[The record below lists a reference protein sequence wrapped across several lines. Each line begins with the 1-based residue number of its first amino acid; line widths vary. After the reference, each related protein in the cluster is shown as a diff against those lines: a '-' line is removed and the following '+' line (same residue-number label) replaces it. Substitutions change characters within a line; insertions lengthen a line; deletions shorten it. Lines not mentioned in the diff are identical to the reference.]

1 MSFRA
6 FLAICLCRLLR
17 GFSRLVH
24 RGGTA
29 MPGQWALK
37 VCPNLLSILARGV
50 KTVAITGT
58 NGKTTT
64 ARMIE
69 EGFAEQGK
77 NYFANRSGAN
87 LLSGITT
94 EFVMNSTLFG
104 KCRKEYAVIECDE
117 AAAVKVFPQLKPQV
131 VIVMNLFRDQ
141 LDRYG
146 EVTHT
151 LANIRTA
158 LASLP
163 EPITLCLN
171 ADCSLTASLAGNL
184 NHKARFFGIDKG
196 AVPSGKKSEL
206 SDASHCIRCKTEY
219 EYDYITYGHLG
230 GFRCLKCGYRRA
242 KADYAVTDVAQQRA
256 DGSSIVIR
264 ANGKSYL
271 AEVNLP
277 ALYNVYNAIGAI
289 AAMTEM
295 GLTTEAAISAVASF
309 KCGFGRMEDFAL
321 GKGGAKVMLAKNPA
335 GFNQLLSFLQN
346 IPDKFV
352 LVLCLNDRGADGT
365 DISWIW
371 DAEFETLL
379 SLGDKLRR
387 VTLSGTRAWE
397 IYLRLKYAGL
407 PVDRLY
413 VERDYAALT
422 ARLAQSELPVFI
434 MPTYTALLDF
444 RPHLLRQCGG
454 SEFWEG

>member
-29 MPGQWALK
+29 MPGQWALR

-69 EGFAEQGK
+69 EGFARQGK

-104 KCRKEYAVIECDE
+104 KCKKEYAVIECDE

-131 VIVMNLFRDQ
+131 VIVLNLFRDQ

-151 LANIRTA
+151 LSNIRTA
-158 LASLP
+158 LSSLP

-171 ADCSLTASLAGNL
+171 ADCSLTASLADDL

-219 EYDYITYGHLG
+219 EYNYITFGHLG
-230 GFRCLKCGYRRA
+230 GFRCPKCGYRRA
-242 KADYAVTDVAQQRA
+242 EADYAVTDVAQQRA

-264 ANGKSYL
+264 ADGKRYL

-277 ALYNVYNAIGAI
+277 ALYNIYNAIAAI

-295 GLTTEAAISAVASF
+295 GITTEAAISAVASF
-309 KCGFGRMEDFAL
+309 KCGFGRMENFAL

-371 DAEFETLL
+371 DANFEELCNLAGTLEKVIV
-379 SLGDKLRR
+379 SGDRAADMAVR
-387 VTLSGTRAWE
+387 V
-397 IYLRLKYAGL
+397 KYAG
-407 PVDRLY
+407 VDPRFVTMEHDYERL
-413 VERDYAALT
+413 VKELETEERPIYM
-422 ARLAQSELPVFI
+422 I
-434 MPTYTALLDF
+434 PTYTAMLE
-444 RPHLLRQCGG
+444 LRETLIRHCGG
-454 SEFWEG
+454 DEFWV

>member
-29 MPGQWALK
+29 MPGQWALR

-69 EGFAEQGK
+69 EGFARQGK

-104 KCRKEYAVIECDE
+104 KCKKEYAVIECDE

-131 VIVMNLFRDQ
+131 VIVLNLFRDQ

-151 LANIRTA
+151 LSNIRTA
-158 LASLP
+158 LSSLP

-171 ADCSLTASLAGNL
+171 ADCSLTASLADDL
-184 NHKARFFGIDKG
+184 DHKARFFGIDKG

-219 EYDYITYGHLG
+219 EYDYITFGHLG
-230 GFRCLKCGYRRA
+230 GFRCPKCGYRRA
-242 KADYAVTDVAQQRA
+242 EADYAVTDVAQQRA

-264 ANGKSYL
+264 ADGKRYL

-277 ALYNVYNAIGAI
+277 ALYNIYNAIAAI

-295 GLTTEAAISAVASF
+295 GITTEAAISAVASF
-309 KCGFGRMEDFAL
+309 KCGFGRMENFAL

-371 DAEFETLL
+371 DANFEELCNLAGTLEKVIV
-379 SLGDKLRR
+379 SGDRAADMAVR
-387 VTLSGTRAWE
+387 V
-397 IYLRLKYAGL
+397 KYAG
-407 PVDRLY
+407 VDPRFVTMEHDYERL
-413 VERDYAALT
+413 VKELETEERPIYM
-422 ARLAQSELPVFI
+422 I
-434 MPTYTALLDF
+434 PTYTAMLE
-444 RPHLLRQCGG
+444 LRETLIRHCGG
-454 SEFWEG
+454 DEFWV

>member
-29 MPGQWALK
+29 MPGQWALR

-69 EGFAEQGK
+69 EGFARQGK

-104 KCRKEYAVIECDE
+104 KCKKEYAVIECDE

-131 VIVMNLFRDQ
+131 VIVLNLFRDQ

-151 LANIRTA
+151 LSNIRTA
-158 LASLP
+158 LSSLP

-171 ADCSLTASLAGNL
+171 ADCSLTASLADDL
-184 NHKARFFGIDKG
+184 DHKARFFGIDKG

-230 GFRCLKCGYRRA
+230 GFRCPKCGYRRA
-242 KADYAVTDVAQQRA
+242 EADYAVTDAAQQRA

-264 ANGKSYL
+264 ADGKRYL

-277 ALYNVYNAIGAI
+277 ALYNIYNAIAAI

-295 GLTTEAAISAVASF
+295 GITTEAAISAVASF
-309 KCGFGRMEDFAL
+309 KCGFGRMENFAL

-371 DAEFETLL
+371 DANFEELCNLAGTLEKVIV
-379 SLGDKLRR
+379 SGDRAADMAVR
-387 VTLSGTRAWE
+387 V
-397 IYLRLKYAGL
+397 KYAG
-407 PVDRLY
+407 VDPRFVTMEHDYERL
-413 VERDYAALT
+413 VKELETEERPIYM
-422 ARLAQSELPVFI
+422 I
-434 MPTYTALLDF
+434 PTYTAMLE
-444 RPHLLRQCGG
+444 LRETLIRHCGG
-454 SEFWEG
+454 DEFWV

>member
-29 MPGQWALK
+29 MPGQWALR

-69 EGFAEQGK
+69 EGFARQGK

-104 KCRKEYAVIECDE
+104 KCKKEYAVIECDE

-131 VIVMNLFRDQ
+131 VIVLNLFRDQ

-151 LANIRTA
+151 LSNIRTA
-158 LASLP
+158 LSSLP

-171 ADCSLTASLAGNL
+171 ADCSLTASLADDL

-230 GFRCLKCGYRRA
+230 GFRCPKCGYRRA
-242 KADYAVTDVAQQRA
+242 EADYAVTDVAQQRA

-264 ANGKSYL
+264 ADGKRYL

-277 ALYNVYNAIGAI
+277 ALYNIYNAIAAI

-295 GLTTEAAISAVASF
+295 GITTEAAISAVANF
-309 KCGFGRMEDFAL
+309 KCGFGRMENFAL

-371 DAEFETLL
+371 DANFEELCNLAGTLEKVIV
-379 SLGDKLRR
+379 SGDRAADMAVR
-387 VTLSGTRAWE
+387 V
-397 IYLRLKYAGL
+397 KYAG
-407 PVDRLY
+407 VDPRFVTMEHDYERL
-413 VERDYAALT
+413 VKELETEERPIYM
-422 ARLAQSELPVFI
+422 I
-434 MPTYTALLDF
+434 PTYTAMLE
-444 RPHLLRQCGG
+444 LRETLIRHCGG
-454 SEFWEG
+454 DEFWV

>member
-29 MPGQWALK
+29 MPGQWALR

-69 EGFAEQGK
+69 EGFARQGK

-104 KCRKEYAVIECDE
+104 KCKKEFAVIECDE

-131 VIVMNLFRDQ
+131 VIVLNLFRDQ

-151 LANIRTA
+151 LSNIRTA
-158 LASLP
+158 LSSLP

-171 ADCSLTASLAGNL
+171 ADCSLTASLADDL
-184 NHKARFFGIDKG
+184 DHKARFFGIDKG

-230 GFRCLKCGYRRA
+230 GFRCPKCGYRRA
-242 KADYAVTDVAQQRA
+242 EADYAVTDAAQQRA

-264 ANGKSYL
+264 ADGKRYL

-277 ALYNVYNAIGAI
+277 ALYNIYNAIAAI

-295 GLTTEAAISAVASF
+295 GITTEAAISAVASF
-309 KCGFGRMEDFAL
+309 KCGFGRMENFAL

-371 DAEFETLL
+371 DANFEELCNLAGTLEKVIV
-379 SLGDKLRR
+379 SGDRAADMAVR
-387 VTLSGTRAWE
+387 V
-397 IYLRLKYAGL
+397 KYAG
-407 PVDRLY
+407 VDPRFVTMEHDYERL
-413 VERDYAALT
+413 VKELETEERPIYM
-422 ARLAQSELPVFI
+422 I
-434 MPTYTALLDF
+434 PTYTAMLE
-444 RPHLLRQCGG
+444 LRETLIRHCGG
-454 SEFWEG
+454 DEFWV

>member
-64 ARMIE
+64 ARMVE
-69 EGFAEQGK
+69 QGFAEQGK

-104 KCRKEYAVIECDE
+104 KCKKEYAVIECDE

-131 VIVMNLFRDQ
+131 VIVLNLFRDQ

-171 ADCSLTASLAGNL
+171 ADCSLTASLAGDL
-184 NHKARFFGIDKG
+184 KHRARFFGIDKG

-230 GFRCLKCGYRRA
+230 GFRCPKCGYRRA
-242 KADYAVTDVAQQRA
+242 EADYAVTDVAQQRA
-256 DGSSIVIR
+256 DGSSIVIL
-264 ANGKSYL
+264 ANGKRYL

-277 ALYNVYNAIGAI
+277 ALYNIYNAIAAI

-295 GLTTEAAISAVASF
+295 GITTEAAISAVASF
-309 KCGFGRMEDFAL
+309 KCGFGRMENFAL

-371 DAEFETLL
+371 DANFEELCNLAGTLEKVIV
-379 SLGDKLRR
+379 SGDRAADMAVR
-387 VTLSGTRAWE
+387 V
-397 IYLRLKYAGL
+397 KYAG
-407 PVDRLY
+407 VDPRFVTIEHDYERL
-413 VERDYAALT
+413 VKELETEERPIYM
-422 ARLAQSELPVFI
+422 I
-434 MPTYTALLDF
+434 PTYTAMLE
-444 RPHLLRQCGG
+444 LRETLIRHCGG
-454 SEFWEG
+454 DEFWV

>member
-29 MPGQWALK
+29 MPGQWALR

-69 EGFAEQGK
+69 EGFARQGK

-104 KCRKEYAVIECDE
+104 KCKKEYAVIECDE

-131 VIVMNLFRDQ
+131 VIVLNLFRDQ

-151 LANIRTA
+151 LSNIRTA
-158 LASLP
+158 LSSLP

-171 ADCSLTASLAGNL
+171 ADCSLTASLADDL

-219 EYDYITYGHLG
+219 EYDYITFCHLG
-230 GFRCLKCGYRRA
+230 GFRCPKCGYRRA
-242 KADYAVTDVAQQRA
+242 EADYAVTDVAQQRA

-264 ANGKSYL
+264 ADGKRYL

-277 ALYNVYNAIGAI
+277 ALYNIYNAIAAI

-295 GLTTEAAISAVASF
+295 GITTEAAISAVASF
-309 KCGFGRMEDFAL
+309 KCGFGRMENFAL

-371 DAEFETLL
+371 DANFEELCNLAGTLEKVIV
-379 SLGDKLRR
+379 SGDRAADMAVR
-387 VTLSGTRAWE
+387 V
-397 IYLRLKYAGL
+397 KYAG
-407 PVDRLY
+407 VDPRFVTMEHDYERL
-413 VERDYAALT
+413 VKELETEERPIYM
-422 ARLAQSELPVFI
+422 I
-434 MPTYTALLDF
+434 PTYTAMLE
-444 RPHLLRQCGG
+444 LRETLIRHCGG
-454 SEFWEG
+454 DEFWV